1 MNKKLLLL
9 MSIGIILGCL
19 MSCSRLTMDNY
30 NKIKSGMTYEET
42 TRILGTPDKCND
54 LIGMRNCVWGNEKK
68 SVTVA
73 FVGDKV
79 LLFSAN
85 NIR

>member
-1 MNKKLLLL
+1 MKTRWFVTAFLVL
-9 MSIGIILGCL
+9 ILFIAAG
-19 MSCSRLTMDNY
+19 CSRFTMDNY
-30 NKIKSGMTYEET
+30 NKIKGGMTYNEVVS
-42 TRILGTPDKCND
+42 ILGSPDKCND
-54 LIGMRNCVWGNEKK
+54 VIGIRSCVWGDEKK
-68 SVTVA
+68 SINVS

>member
-1 MNKKLLLL
+1 MKTRWFLIAFLLL
-9 MSIGIILGCL
+9 ILFVAA
-19 MSCSRLTMDNY
+19 SCGKLTMDNY
-30 NKIKSGMTYEET
+30 NKIKVGMTYNEVT
-42 TRILGTPDKCND
+42 TILGSPDNCND
-54 LIGMRNCVWGNEKK
+54 IIGMRSCVWGDDKK
-68 SVTVA
+68 SITVS

>member
-1 MNKKLLLL
+1 MKTRWFVTACLVL
-9 MSIGIILGCL
+9 ILFVAVG
-19 MSCSRLTMDNY
+19 CSRLTMDNY
-30 NKIKSGMTYEET
+30 NKIKGGMPYDEVVS
-42 TRILGTPDKCND
+42 ILGKPEKCSD
-54 LIGMRNCVWGNEKK
+54 VIGMRSCVWGDEKK
-68 SVTVA
+68 SINVS

>member
-1 MNKKLLLL
+1 MKKRLFL
-9 MSIGIILGCL
+9 IIFVGFVLGYL
-19 MSCSRLTMDNY
+19 AGCSRLTMDNY
-30 NKIKSGMTYEET
+30 NKIKGGMAYDEVVK
-42 TRILGTPDKCND
+42 ILGSPDKCND
-54 LIGMRNCVWGNEKK
+54 VIGMRNCVWGDEKK

>member
-1 MNKKLLLL
+1 MKKGW
-9 MSIGIILGCL
+9 IATAFFILVLFAAAG
-19 MSCSRLTMDNY
+19 CSRLTMDNY
-30 NKIKSGMTYEET
+30 NKIKGGMAYDEVVN
-42 TRILGTPDKCND
+42 ILGAPAKCND
-54 LIGMRNCVWGNEKK
+54 VIGMRSCVWGDEKK
-68 SVTVA
+68 SITVA

>member
-1 MNKKLLLL
+1 MNTRWFVIAFLVL
-9 MSIGIILGCL
+9 ILFIAAG
-19 MSCSRLTMDNY
+19 CSRLTMDNY
-30 NKIKSGMTYEET
+30 NKIKGGMTYSDAVS
-42 TRILGTPDKCND
+42 ILGSPDKCND
-54 LIGMRNCVWGNEKK
+54 VIGIRSCIWGDEKK
-68 SVTVA
+68 SINVS